1 MRPLLLASAA
11 ERVLFFHG
19 QFDMLNLTTTSH
31 VVRLITSSAAN
42 IECHASW
49 ADYDGSAVALGS
61 SNTPNIT
68 TAATV
73 TVVPAPA
80 SGTTRNVKA
89 LYITNVSASASTR
102 VACEIFD
109 GTTAAELIGFV
120 LLPGENMTFNEEGRW
135 NHRDAQGAE
144 YPPAGLGAYNGRTVS
159 FMKAGTAPD
168 TAGYWYGTFK
178 DAGFPGAWAPG
189 TPGLNGRITDGTAA
203 ADYGCIPIPNPAS
216 GGNYLTE
223 LQMAASLNHA
233 HFIYDVLWVNSGLSV
248 TTVSSVQAI
257 ASPTLPARDANG
269 TTDGEG
275 CVIGLYF
282 SAASTL
288 AAVNALSQVTYT
300 NSKGVAGRI
309 ATLVGIA
316 GSQAPA
322 TPVIGTTLWYNL
334 AAGDTGVRSVQGF
347 NIGATSWLTGTINL
361 FVARD
366 IATIGTT
373 IPNVAAQKI
382 VGMPGIRLYNNSC
395 LHHAILASAATA
407 TFFAGELTIMEK

>member
-1 MRPLLLASAA
+1 
-11 ERVLFFHG
+11 
-19 QFDMLNLTTTSH
+19 MLNLTSTSH
-31 VVRLITSSAAN
+31 VLRLITVSAAN
-42 IECHASW
+42 IEVHASW
-49 ADYDGSAVALGS
+49 GDINGTTLTLGGV
-61 SNTPNIT
+61 NTPNIT
-68 TAATV
+68 TAT
-73 TVVPAPA
+73 TTTIVPAPGA
-80 SGTTRNVKA
+80 GTVRNVKGVYA
-89 LYITNVSASASTR
+89 TNVSAGASTR
-102 VACEIFD
+102 VAVELFD
-109 GTTAAELIGFV
+109 GTTAVELMGFT
-120 LLPGENMTFNEEGRW
+120 LLPGENMGFREDGSW
-135 NHRDAQGAE
+135 VHRDAQGAE

-159 FMKAGTAPD
+159 FMKSGTAPD

-189 TPGLNGRITDGTAA
+189 TPGVNGRITDGTSV

-223 LQMAASLNHA
+223 LSLAASVNHSN
-233 HFIYDVLWVNSGLSV
+233 FFYDVLWVNSGLSV
-248 TTVSSVQAI
+248 TTTSTVQTI

-269 TTDGEG
+269 TTAGEG

-300 NSKGVAGRI
+300 NSKGTGSRI

-322 TPVIGTTLWYNL
+322 TPVVGTVLWYNL
-334 AAGDTGVRSVQGF
+334 AAGDTGVATIQGF

-361 FVARD
+361 FIARD
-366 IATIGTT
+366 IASIGTT

-382 VGMPGIRLYNNSC
+382 IGMPGIRLYNNSC
-395 LHHAILASAATA
+395 LQHAILASAATA
-407 TFFAGELTIMEK
+407 TFFAGELTVMEK

>member
-1 MRPLLLASAA
+1 
-11 ERVLFFHG
+11 
-19 QFDMLNLTTTSH
+19 MLNLTSSASIVR
-31 VVRLITSSAAN
+31 VVTASAAN
-42 IECHASW
+42 ITAHASW
-49 ADYDGSAVALGS
+49 VDL
-61 SNTPNIT
+61 
-68 TAATV
+68 
-73 TVVPAPA
+73 
-80 SGTTRNVKA
+80 SGTTVTAGGAITPSITAAATTTVVAAPGASTVRNVKA
-89 LYITNVSASASTR
+89 LYITNKSASASTK
-102 VACEIFD
+102 VTVEHFD
-109 GTTAAELIGFV
+109 GTNVAELMGFV
-120 LLPGENMTFNEEGRW
+120 LLPGENMTFNEDGGWR
-135 NHRDAQGAE
+135 HRDTQGAE

-189 TPGLNGRITDGTAA
+189 TPGLNGRITDGTSA
-203 ADYGCIPIPNPAS
+203 ADYGCIPIPNPS
-216 GGNYLTE
+216 LGGNYLTE

-248 TTVSSVQAI
+248 TTVSSVQTI
-257 ASPTLPARDANG
+257 ASPTLPARDATG

-300 NSKGVAGRI
+300 NSKGVAGKI
-309 ATLVGIA
+309 ATQVAIQ

-322 TPVIGTTLWYNL
+322 TPVIGTVLWYNL
-334 AAGDTGVRSVQGF
+334 AAGDTGVRSIQGF

-361 FVARD
+361 FIARD

-382 VGMPGIRLYNNSC
+382 IGMPGIRLYNNTC

-407 TFFAGELTIMEK
+407 TFFAGELTVMEK